1 VNQANPLFY
10 AEKYSIFFIKSPQ
23 ISFFGEEMRDYRP
36 AKIDS
41 TSVKIPSLLDEPF
54 ERK

>member
-1 VNQANPLFY
+1 MNQANPLFY
-10 AEKYSIFFIKSPQ
+10 VEKYSIFFIKSPQ

-36 AKIDS
+36 AKIDL
-41 TSVKIPSLLDEPF
+41 TNVKIPSLLDEPF